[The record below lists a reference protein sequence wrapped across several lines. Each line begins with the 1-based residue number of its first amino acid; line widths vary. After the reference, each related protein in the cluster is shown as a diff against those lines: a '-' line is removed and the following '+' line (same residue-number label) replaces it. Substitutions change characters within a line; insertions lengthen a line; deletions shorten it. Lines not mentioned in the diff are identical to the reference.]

1 MKMTSLVNYT
11 LVLIMEKTS
20 RQEMLREKI
29 QMLYW
34 ERGLTMKETANALK
48 LTSIQYWMNKLG
60 IPRRSLSK
68 AISGQRN
75 PFYGKRHTS
84 ESKRKISEGL
94 KGRIPWNKDREKTA
108 IYRRK
113 MREEIIS
120 TREKGLLNGRTW
132 TESEVKILMQLY
144 PLKSTREIANILK
157 RSPFS
162 VYHKASRL
170 GITKTSETISTI
182 WSSAHRGHPGLK
194 GKKNPMYGR
203 THTEKAK
210 KKISET
216 FRRLFSN
223 PDYKRKKLAHLLKGR
238 IKQGGKSSKI
248 EEIMYEALS
257 RRGIEVRRQY
267 PIAGRYLADF
277 CIPSM
282 KVIIECDGDYWHN
295 LPEIL
300 ERDKK
305 KDLYLKKYGW
315 KVLRFSEREI
325 RKDVSSCVDKILLQL
340 RR

>member
-1 MKMTSLVNYT
+1 MDKA
-11 LVLIMEKTS
+11 S
-20 RQEMLREKI
+20 RPKMLREKI
-29 QMLYW
+29 QILYW
-34 ERGLTMKETANALK
+34 ERGLTMKETANALG

-60 IPRRSLSK
+60 IPRRNLSN
-68 AISGQRN
+68 AISGRRN

-94 KGRIPWNKDREKTA
+94 KGRVPWNKDREKTV

-113 MREEIIS
+113 MGEKIIS
-120 TREKGLLNGRTW
+120 TREKGLLDGRTW
-132 TESEVKILMQLY
+132 TESEVKILMQHY
-144 PLKSTREIANILK
+144 PLKSTREMANILK
-157 RSPFS
+157 RSPSS

-182 WSSAHRGHPGLK
+182 WSRAHKGHPGLK

-216 FRRLFSN
+216 FRKLLSN

-238 IKQGGKSSKI
+238 MKQGGKSSKI
-248 EEIMYEALS
+248 EEIMYRALS
-257 RRGIEVRRQY
+257 KKGIEVRRQY

-282 KVIIECDGDYWHN
+282 KVIIECDGDYWHS
-295 LPEIL
+295 LPEIS

-305 KDLYLKKYGW
+305 RDLYLKKDGW
-315 KVLRFSEREI
+315 KVLHFFEREI
-325 RKDVSSCVDKILLQL
+325 REDASSCVDKILLQL
-340 RR
+340 RG